1 MVSSCTFNS
10 TFVFQDVFAERV
22 KIHKAWKYAE
32 TMLTKKREAKV
43 KLELANKKD
52 KLLQA
57 QKDCEE
63 VGSKYDCIRIVR

>member
-1 MVSSCTFNS
+1 M
-10 TFVFQDVFAERV
+10 FAERV

-63 VGSKYDCIRIVR
+63 VGSKYDCIRFVR